1 MRLNLPEQNAPTAD
15 SSPSNP
21 RKLKKVLSALPNANM
36 GELTRQIFK
45 ILRDQNRQL
54 MPSKHRLENLEM
66 LREPARNIFNNLKK
80 YFINRTLPLPD
91 KSQKIVNLNQ
101 SILRELINGYEII
114 AYQAAQNIDTNIDD
128 KILSTAI
135 CRAIK
140 YLAEMYLRS
149 SEIYAP
155 RPKNLWLD
163 AHQLYTFAE
172 SKNLTANIVIDNEH
186 KQEKITIENCYKQI
200 LLFALARPATLR
212 QSDSER
218 VFKKL
223 YEWSQYTSIHRDVS
237 EKLIGHVFCMRINED
252 SAPDYLNKNDLA
264 DDVSIR
270 LLNADKL
277 VSHVETIITQ
287 QNKQKQK
294 LAFGDTIPV
303 ETLDVLV
310 NTWAENAKRRFART
324 DRHSHI
330 NVAIGLQL
338 AAKTIRASLQKDE
351 KIDTKSASVHT
362 SSGFIRTAA
371 SLKQDPDFALQSIA
385 TETDRR
391 EQSHKTNT
399 GIDNS
404 ENYSWDMVAKGRV
417 LTDTYIDEKNLVN
430 EGQLKLKQPETDSH
444 WLIVNISAGGYCLRW
459 NSDDTSKAQIGEL
472 IALQEFDS
480 KNNFEWRIGVI
491 RWMQFTRKDG
501 LEIGVQAISPK
512 VIAAT
517 AQRVNRPGEA
527 PFDCLMLPDI
537 KTLKQASSALL
548 PAHAFKT
555 NDKLVVQLLENK
567 LNITLGSTKEHTGSF
582 TQFTY
587 ISTEEDQDIR
597 KKVKKEEATKHKDDF
612 NELWSSL

>member
-36 GELTRQIFK
+36 GELTRQIFQ
-45 ILRDQNRQL
+45 ILRDQNRQT

-66 LREPARNIFNNLKK
+66 IREPVHNIFNNLEK

-101 SILRELINGYEII
+101 SILRELIDGYKII
-114 AYQAAQNIDTNIDD
+114 AYQAANNIDTNIDN
-128 KILSTAI
+128 KLLSIAI

-140 YLAEMYLRS
+140 YLSELFLRS
-149 SEIYAP
+149 SQIYAP

-172 SKNLTANIVIDNEH
+172 SKNLTTNIVINKED
-186 KQEKITIENCYKQI
+186 KQENITIENCYKQI

-237 EKLIGHVFCMRINED
+237 EKLIDNVFCMRINED

-287 QNKQKQK
+287 QNRQKQK
-294 LAFGDTIPV
+294 LAIGDTIPL
-303 ETLDVLV
+303 ETLDALV
-310 NTWAENAKRRFART
+310 SAWAENAKRRFSRT
-324 DRHSHI
+324 DRHDQI
-330 NVAIGLQL
+330 NIAIGLKF
-338 AAKTIRASLQKDE
+338 AVESIRASLQKDE
-351 KIDTKSASVHT
+351 KIDTEPASELT
-362 SSGFIRTAA
+362 STDFIRTAA
-371 SLKQDPDFALQSIA
+371 SLRQDPDFALQPIA
-385 TETDRR
+385 TETGKH
-391 EQSHKTNT
+391 EHGHKTNSESDDIENNYW
-399 GIDNS
+399 GI
-404 ENYSWDMVAKGRV
+404 VAKGRV
-417 LTDTYIDEKNLVN
+417 LTETYIDEKNLIN
-430 EGQLKLKQPETDSH
+430 KEQLNLNQPKTDSH
-444 WLIVNISAGGYCLRW
+444 WAIVNISAGGYCLRW
-459 NSDDTSKAQIGEL
+459 DSEDTSKAQIGEI

-501 LEIGVQAISPK
+501 LEIGVQAISPN

-517 AQRVNRPGEA
+517 AQHLNRPGET
-527 PFDCLMLPDI
+527 PFDCLILPDI
-537 KTLKQASSALL
+537 KTLKQASSILL
-548 PAHAFKT
+548 PVHAFKA
-555 NDKLVVQLLENK
+555 NDKMVVQLLENK
-567 LNITLGSTKEHTGSF
+567 LNIKLDSTKEQTGSF
-582 TQFTY
+582 TQFSY
-587 ISTEEDQDIR
+587 KSTEEDQDIR
-597 KKVKKEEATKHKDDF
+597 KKARKEKAANHKDDF
-612 NELWSSL
+612 DELWSSL